1 MVKKSGVRQFV
12 SDLPVKGERSPPQL
26 SEQMIAKL
34 HAAVSSAQRRHQVRP
49 REVTDLDGDFSAEEL
64 ASVRTMQA
72 AIAAARDFPVDQERP
87 ASYWSMLQLKVM
99 RHERRAAR
107 AAEDDPTDP

>member
-1 MVKKSGVRQFV
+1 MARKPGDRQFV
-12 SDLPVKGERSPPQL
+12 SDLPVKGARTPPQL

-34 HAAVSSAQRRHQVRP
+34 HAAVSSAQRRQQVRP
-49 REVTDLDGDFSAEEL
+49 REVTDLDGEFTAEEL
-64 ASVRTMQA
+64 AAVRTLQA
-72 AIAAARDFPVDQERP
+72 AIAAARDFPIDQERP

-107 AAEDDPTDP
+107 AAEHDPTDP